1 MKEDSSGASEKLIR
15 VLAVR
20 RGTPVELRVHY
31 EYATIKGCNTYRLI
45 AVEEA
50 D

>member
-1 MKEDSSGASEKLIR
+1 MKEDSSGLYEKLIR
-15 VLAVR
+15 VIAVR

-31 EYATIKGCNTYRLI
+31 ECATIKGCYTYRLI
-45 AVEEA
+45 SLEEA

>member
-1 MKEDSSGASEKLIR
+1 MKTVPVQSTERLTR
-15 VLAVR
+15 VRITR

-31 EYATIKGCNTYRLI
+31 EIIRGEGFESIRLVLI
-45 AVEEA
+45 EDV

>member
-1 MKEDSSGASEKLIR
+1 MKKDSSVVSEKLIR
-15 VLAVR
+15 VIAVR

-31 EYATIKGCNTYRLI
+31 ECVKIENCNTYRLI
-45 AVEEA
+45 ALEEV